1 MAERAPPVRWCFTLN
16 NWTPEEWD
24 SITQVLGPT
33 VKYLCV
39 GKEVGREGTQHL
51 QGYMEL
57 KKRKRLKQVKDMPGL
72 QRAHLEAAKG
82 SSSQAAEY
90 CKKDGDYLEFGKPGN
105 DQGKRTDLNEAC
117 RILRESNGS
126 LRAVAEQQEAVF
138 VKYFGGLQKYCYT
151 MNLGGRRDFK
161 TVTTVICGPPGCGKT
176 RHVFEHVGGDFGRVY
191 MKPRGLWWDGYC
203 GQEVV
208 CFDDFY
214 GWVTFDEL
222 LRVLDRYPLRV
233 PVKGAFVDFISR
245 EVFITSNSTP
255 DQWYSA
261 ENIHGRLEALYRRI
275 DHYLTWDETTQQL
288 SPGNPMFPIAY

>member
-1 MAERAPPVRWCFTLN
+1 MAERAPPVRWCFTVN

-39 GKEVGREGTQHL
+39 GKEVGEGGTPHL

-57 KKRKRLKQVKDMPGL
+57 KKRKRLKQ
-72 QRAHLEAAKG
+72 
-82 SSSQAAEY
+82 
-90 CKKDGDYLEFGKPGN
+90 FGKLGN
-105 DQGKRTDLNEAC
+105 DQGNRTDLNEAC
-117 RILRESNGS
+117 RILRESNGN
-126 LRAVAEQQEAVF
+126 LRRVAEEQEAVF
-138 VKYFGGLQKYCYT
+138 VKYFGGLQRYCYT

-176 RHVFEHVGGDFGRVY
+176 KYVFEKVGGDLARVY

-208 CFDDFY
+208 CLDDFY

-222 LRVLDRYPLRV
+222 LRILDRYPLKV
-233 PVKGAFVDFISR
+233 PIKGSYVDFVSR
-245 EVFITSNSTP
+245 EVYITSNSTP
-255 DQWYSA
+255 DQWYSS

-275 DHYLTWDETTQQL
+275 DHYITWNEGTKQL
-288 SPGNPMFPIAY
+288 APGNPMFPIAY